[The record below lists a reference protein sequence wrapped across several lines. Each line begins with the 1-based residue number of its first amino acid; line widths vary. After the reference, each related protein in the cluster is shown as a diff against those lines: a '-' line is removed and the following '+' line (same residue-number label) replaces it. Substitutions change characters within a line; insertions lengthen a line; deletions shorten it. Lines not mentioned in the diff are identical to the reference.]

1 MGLSCVRKS
10 VTSGPGG
17 APWMGVLL
25 RALPNTKLVQHIVM
39 KSLKFLLLL
48 GLSAIAAQAANNSP
62 MADWPKAYSVEMETT
77 ASGMKSTT
85 KMFVD
90 GDKMRT
96 DMDAGGMQMS
106 TIIRKDKKVS
116 YTLMHA
122 QKMVMETAL
131 QDAPAAAAQN
141 APEPVWEKVGS
152 ATVNGQAC
160 TEYKMKLGADVTT
173 FFING
178 DKLPVRMTNANM
190 TMDYKNF
197 KAGASDAALFE
208 VPAGYSKPGEAPAAS
223 ADNSSSSSETKS
235 AAPAADEKPAKKK
248 KGLGGMLGR

>member
-1 MGLSCVRKS
+1 
-10 VTSGPGG
+10 
-17 APWMGVLL
+17 
-25 RALPNTKLVQHIVM
+25 M
-39 KSLKFLLLL
+39 KSLTLLLCL
-48 GLSAIAAQAANNSP
+48 GLSAVATQAANTSP

-77 ASGMKSTT
+77 AGGQKSST

-106 TIIRKDKKVS
+106 SIIRKDKKMS
-116 YTLMHA
+116 YSLMHA
-122 QKMVMETAL
+122 QKMVMENPL
-131 QDAPAAAAQN
+131 QDAPAAAQT
-141 APEPVWEKVGS
+141 APEPTWEKVGS
-152 ATVNGQAC
+152 ATINGQAC

-173 FFING
+173 VFING
-178 DKLPVRMTNANM
+178 DKLPGRMANANM

-197 KAGASDAALFE
+197 KAGAPDAALFE

-223 ADNSSSSSETKS
+223 ADHRSSSGDTKS
-235 AAPAADEKPAKKK
+235 AAPAAEEKPAKKK

>member
-1 MGLSCVRKS
+1 
-10 VTSGPGG
+10 
-17 APWMGVLL
+17 
-25 RALPNTKLVQHIVM
+25 M
-39 KSLKFLLLL
+39 KSLTLLLCL
-48 GLSAIAAQAANNSP
+48 GLSAVATQAANNSP

-77 ASGMKSTT
+77 AGGQKSST

-106 TIIRKDKKVS
+106 SIIRKDKKMS
-116 YTLMHA
+116 YSLMHA
-122 QKMVMETAL
+122 QKMVMENPL
-131 QDAPAAAAQN
+131 QDAPAAAQT
-141 APEPVWEKVGS
+141 APEPTWEKVGS

-160 TEYKMKLGADVTT
+160 TEYKMKMGADVTT

-197 KAGASDAALFE
+197 KAGAQDAALFE

-223 ADNSSSSSETKS
+223 ADNSSSSGDTKS
-235 AAPAADEKPAKKK
+235 AAPAAEEKPAKKK

>member
-1 MGLSCVRKS
+1 
-10 VTSGPGG
+10 
-17 APWMGVLL
+17 
-25 RALPNTKLVQHIVM
+25 M
-39 KSLKFLLLL
+39 KSLTLLLCL
-48 GLSAIAAQAANNSP
+48 GLSAVATQAANNSP

-77 ASGMKSTT
+77 AGGQKSST

-106 TIIRKDKKVS
+106 SIIRKDKKMS
-116 YTLMHA
+116 YSLMHA
-122 QKMVMETAL
+122 QKMVMENPL
-131 QDAPAAAAQN
+131 QDAPAATQA
-141 APEPVWEKVGS
+141 APEPTWEKVGS
-152 ATVNGQAC
+152 ATINGQAC
-160 TEYKMKLGADVTT
+160 TEYKMKMGADVTT

-197 KAGASDAALFE
+197 KAGAPDAALFE

-223 ADNSSSSSETKS
+223 ADNSSSSGDTKS
-235 AAPAADEKPAKKK
+235 AAPAAEEKPAKKK